1 MFFQI
6 YLISSCQI
14 FLAEIEIISNPKSCT
29 VEYGGSCIFSCE
41 ARCRGLQLCYEWYKD
56 GRKLQGNIQVPSLSP
71 GGFFMILVR
80 QFGLKKLHQIKLSL
94 KFKFRFILLPVCMYW
109 SQFHFLLI
117 HFLSSFIS
125 YIQYV
130 QWIIC
135 IRDNSWNLNLKHYK
149 CLCLGHPLT

>member
-6 YLISSCQI
+6 YLISSCQT

-71 GGFFMILVR
+71 GGFFYD
-80 QFGLKKLHQIKLSL
+80 L
-94 KFKFRFILLPVCMYW
+94 KFETLQMFMSRA
-109 SQFHFLLI
+109 S
-117 HFLSSFIS
+117 
-125 YIQYV
+125 
-130 QWIIC
+130 
-135 IRDNSWNLNLKHYK
+135 LNLKHRIK
-149 CLCLGHPLT
+149 IS